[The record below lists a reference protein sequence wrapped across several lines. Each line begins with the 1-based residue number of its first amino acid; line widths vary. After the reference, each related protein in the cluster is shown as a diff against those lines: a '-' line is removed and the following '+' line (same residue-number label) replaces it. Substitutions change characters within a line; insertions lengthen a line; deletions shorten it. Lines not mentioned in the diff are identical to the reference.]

1 MIKQKMNKKA
11 ADKIISVYWFAILFI
26 VAAGIFYMVSSFYGK
41 PYDIRQIEVGL
52 LSDKAADCVSY
63 AGFLREGVLTQGF
76 KDSFLETCGI
86 TFGTEDSY
94 GWTDESEYF
103 LQLNFYDFDS
113 YQEASQNS
121 LFEVSAG
128 NQRLQDF
135 CNLKGKGFPVCL
147 ERKFYTLD
155 KDGKKYIVKINS
167 IVKKIE
173 KNSQ

>member
-1 MIKQKMNKKA
+1 MQGNKKA

-26 VAAGIFYMVSSFYGK
+26 VAAGIVFMVSSFYGK
-41 PYDIRQIEVGL
+41 PYEVREIEVGL
-52 LSDKAADCVSY
+52 LADKGADCVSY
-63 AGFLREGVLTQGF
+63 AGFLREGVLSQEF
-76 KDSFLETCGI
+76 KDSFLEICDI
-86 TFGTEDSY
+86 TFETEDSY

-113 YQEASQNS
+113 YQNTNKNS
-121 LFEVSAG
+121 LFEASAG

-135 CNLKGKGFPVCL
+135 CQLEGSGFPICL
-147 ERKFYTLD
+147 ERKLYILD
-155 KDGKKYIVKINS
+155 KEGKKYVVKINS